1 MFRKQLRLTNRFYIF
16 ALILMVALFIV
27 GEVRLNNKTAQAAET
42 LASYQDSNTALTNKL
57 LQLEQDLAFA
67 KSEEGIELFARENGL
82 QKKGETRY
90 SIK

>member
-1 MFRKQLRLTNRFYIF
+1 MFRKQLRMTNRFYIF
-16 ALILMVALFIV
+16 ALILMVVVFIAV
-27 GEVRLNNKTAQAAET
+27 ELNLNDKTAKASET
-42 LASYQDSNTALTNKL
+42 LASYRQSNTDLSNKL